1 MMSRW
6 VYIGL
11 AYGLSAG
18 VLVGYF
24 AYVLAALRRSRL
36 HLEDLRQT
44 GHPAQSPVEDVA

>member
-1 MMSRW
+1 MNRW

-24 AYVLAALRRSRL
+24 AYLMSALRRSRL
-36 HLEDLRQT
+36 ILETLRQT
-44 GHPAQSPVEDVA
+44 GQTAQSTVEDVS